1 MRFADVF
8 IRRPVFAT
16 MLIASLVVLG
26 LFSYRS
32 LGLDLFPNIDF
43 PIVTVTTTLKGA
55 SVEEMETGVTKVIE
69 EAVNTIDGIDE
80 LRSITK
86 EGLSAIVIQFV
97 LEKSRDTAAQDVRDK
112 VATVLAQLPVGTDP
126 PVIDKFDV
134 DAIPV
139 MGIALSGRRNLR
151 EVTELARR
159 QVKEDIET
167 LAGVGQVLMLGG
179 QERAINI
186 SVDPDRLTAQG
197 LSIGE
202 VRDAIQR
209 QNLELPGGRL
219 DQTRRELVVRTMGR
233 VERAADF
240 GDLIVAR
247 GGERPLRVRDIG
259 TAEDGIVEP
268 RTLSRLNGEKA
279 VQLVVRKQSGT
290 NTVEVIDRVHAELDR
305 LRAVLPADIEMRVI
319 RDQSRFIKAS
329 IETVRVHMWLGA
341 ALVAFTVLLFMRDW
355 RSTVVAG
362 IAIPTSVVSTFTF
375 MRYMGFT
382 LNNVTMLALVLAVGI
397 VIDDAVVVLEN
408 IFRHVEEEG
417 TPPRRAASEAT
428 AEIALA
434 VMATTL
440 SLVII
445 FLPVAFMAGR
455 VGRFFH
461 SFGLTVAVAIMVSLL
476 VSFTLTPSLSARVL
490 RRRGGHAAEGG
501 RLYRLTERAYG
512 RVLAWSLGH
521 RWVIV
526 LVAVATVLSTGPLFR
541 TVGKTFLPQD
551 DQSELEISIRT
562 PGGFTLAETSRLFAE
577 IEQRVRALRGVTDVL
592 ATIGDQ
598 SGRVKPGEG
607 DVTTGSIYVRLVDLR
622 ARRFSQFDVMADARR
637 LLAEYP
643 DLRTSVQGV
652 NPFSTGGQRL
662 SDVEFN
668 LRGPDLDRLQAYAD
682 RVMPAMREL
691 PGLVDVDTTLA
702 VRTPEL
708 RLLIDREK
716 ASDQGVNVQD
726 IAATVQT
733 YVAGQ
738 PISKYKESDEQY
750 DIWLRAEAGRRR
762 TPDDVG
768 DLTVRAHGGALVRLR
783 NLVRLRE
790 DLGPAEIDRVDRQR
804 SVTIVANLLPELPLA
819 TAIAHVNRIAAELDM
834 PPLYNVQWTGR
845 AKTLAESNLNFVLAF
860 GLSIVFMYMVLAAQ
874 FESFVH
880 PVTIML
886 ALPLTVP
893 FALFSLVCLGEA
905 LNVYSMLGLFMLF
918 GIVKKNGILQIDYTN
933 TLRAR
938 GVPRDQAIREAN
950 RVRLRPILMT
960 TVMLI
965 FGMLPIALGQG
976 PGSGSRGSIARVIVG
991 GQALSLLITLLIT
1004 PVAYSLFDDL
1014 RAWRPSWAPALAA
1027 RLRQLRARAP
1037 GPEAT
1042 VHGSGD
1048 AGSPP
1053 RPRPT
1058 RAAEL

>member
-16 MLIASLVVLG
+16 MLIMSLVVFG

-55 SVEEMETGVTKVIE
+55 SVEEMETGVTKVLE

-86 EGLSAIVIQFV
+86 EGLSTIVVQFV

-167 LAGVGQVLMLGG
+167 LAGVGQVIMLGG

-202 VRDAIQR
+202 VRETIQR

-233 VERAADF
+233 VERAAEF

-268 RTLSRLNGEKA
+268 RTLSRLNGENA

-290 NTVEVIDRVHAELDR
+290 NTVEVIDRVQAELDR
-305 LRAVLPADIEMRVI
+305 LRAVLPADIEMRGI

-341 ALVAFTVLLFMRDW
+341 ILVALTVLLFMRDW
-355 RSTVVAG
+355 RSTVVAS
-362 IAIPTSVVSTFTF
+362 IAIPTSVISTFTF

-408 IFRHVEEEG
+408 IYRHVEEEG
-417 TPPRRAASEAT
+417 MPPRQAASVGT

-440 SLVII
+440 SLIII

-461 SFGLTVAVAIMVSLL
+461 SFGLTVAVAIFVSLL
-476 VSFTLTPSLSARVL
+476 VSFTLTPSLSARML
-490 RRRGGHAAEGG
+490 RRRGGHASEGG
-501 RLYRLTERAYG
+501 RLYRLVERGYG
-512 RVLAWSLGH
+512 RVLAWSLRH

-526 LVAVATVLSTGPLFR
+526 LVAIAIVLATGPLFGR
-541 TVGKTFLPQD
+541 VGKTFLPQD
-551 DQSELEISIRT
+551 DQSEFEISIRT

-577 IEQRVRALRGVTDVL
+577 IEHRVRALRGVTDVL
-592 ATIGDQ
+592 ATIGDT
-598 SGRVKPGEG
+598 SGRVKAGEG
-607 DVTTGSIYVRLVDLR
+607 DVTSGSIYARMVDLR

-637 LLAEYP
+637 LLTEYP
-643 DLRTSVQGV
+643 DLRASVQGV

-662 SDVEFN
+662 SDVELN
-668 LRGPDLDRLQAYAD
+668 LRGPDLGRLQTYAD
-682 RVMPAMREL
+682 RLMAGMREL

-716 ASDQGVNVQD
+716 ASDQGINVQD

-738 PISKYKESDEQY
+738 PISKYKEADEQY
-750 DIWLRAEAGRRR
+750 DIWLRAEAGHRR
-762 TPDDVG
+762 TPEDVG
-768 DLTVRAHGGALVRLR
+768 DLTVRARGGALVRLR
-783 NLVRLRE
+783 NLVRLSE
-790 DLGPAEIDRVDRQR
+790 DVGPAEIDRVNRQR
-804 SVTIVANLLPELPLA
+804 AVTIVANLLPELPLA
-819 TAIAHVNRIAAELDM
+819 TAVAHVNRVAAQLDM

-845 AKTLAESNLNFVLAF
+845 AKTLAESNINFLLAF

-893 FALFSLVCLGEA
+893 FALLSLMWLGEA

-938 GVPRDQAIREAN
+938 GVPRDEAIRQAN

-965 FGMLPIALGQG
+965 FGMMPIALGQG

-1014 RAWRPSWAPALAA
+1014 RTLRPAWLTALTARMQ
-1027 RLRQLRARAP
+1027 RLRPRRS
-1037 GPEAT
+1037 EAQIAA
-1042 VHGSGD
+1042 VE
-1048 AGSPP
+1048 SPSS
-1053 RPRPT
+1053 PRPT
-1058 RAAEL
+1058 RAAQL